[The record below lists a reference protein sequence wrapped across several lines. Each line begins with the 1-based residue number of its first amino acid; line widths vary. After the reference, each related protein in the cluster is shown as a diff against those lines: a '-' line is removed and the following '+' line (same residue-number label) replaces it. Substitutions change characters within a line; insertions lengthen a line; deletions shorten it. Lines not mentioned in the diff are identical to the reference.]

1 LLLIIIKSI
10 TQLWSPFA
18 QQGWEGSLTQAEALP
33 YCTRALY
40 RESSDHVSQDF
51 SARSTDEDQVM
62 LAFFD
67 TLVQHELESWSTV
80 DILVAGHLPSAIFRE
95 RLSAAQN
102 LYQRN
107 LTGHYGCVNA
117 LEFSSGGQFLA
128 SGKWRYLLISFRP
141 PS

>member
-1 LLLIIIKSI
+1 MREPRPLPCWRTEQNLNQSP
-10 TQLWSPFA
+10 SPFK
-18 QQGWEGSLTQAEALP
+18 GSISTSVQRKPGDGARKMSLWRNLRSLETRNLDVALSQ
-33 YCTRALY
+33 
-40 RESSDHVSQDF
+40 REN
-51 SARSTDEDQVM
+51 
-62 LAFFD
+62 
-67 TLVQHELESWSTV
+67 
-80 DILVAGHLPSAIFRE
+80 ILVAGHLPSAIFRE